1 MPDNADISLPA
12 GVLPPTGADDPDV
25 VAAPFIGVAAAEDL
39 LEAAACF

>member
-12 GVLPPTGADDPDV
+12 DVLPPTGADDPGV